1 MTHSSASVGVRPEPH
16 SPSAPL
22 WAGALSALLLAAVQG
37 PSPLPLLAVAGPLP
51 LMMQRLRGGL
61 SGALLGALLAVALT
75 GLAFPGW
82 MPQLV
87 AAGLLLPGLLMAESL
102 ARGRGLLRGCGWAL
116 LAVGALLAL
125 LLVAAT
131 GRMELRLQELLGLT
145 AESLARV
152 RQQAPDG
159 QLDEL
164 LDQAARLRDGLS
176 VVLPAAW
183 FVLGGVAVT
192 LQAVM
197 LRTWLL
203 RSDPGWLEGDELE
216 GLRWPLFLTVPF
228 VLSGLCLLH
237 EPLRR
242 GAYNALLVLAFFFAL
257 QGLSVV
263 AYVLRRLAGPPLF
276 RAGLA
281 ALVLLN
287 PWASQLLVLLGL
299 FDQWADFRRWADPP
313 ADEDDE

>member
-1 MTHSSASVGVRPEPH
+1 MAHSSASVGARPEPQ

-22 WAGALSALLLAAVQG
+22 WAGVLSALLLAAVQG
-37 PSPLPLLAVAGPLP
+37 PSPLPALAVAGPLP
-51 LMMQRLRGGL
+51 LMVQRLRGGL
-61 SGALLGALLAVALT
+61 SGTLLGVVLAVALT
-75 GLAFPGW
+75 GVAFPGW
-82 MPQLV
+82 MPQVV
-87 AAGLLLPGLLMAESL
+87 AAGLLLPGLLVAESV

-116 LAVGALLAL
+116 AAVAAILAV
-125 LLVAAT
+125 LLVGAAP
-131 GRMELRLQELLGLT
+131 RMELRLLELLGLT

-164 LDQAARLRDGLS
+164 LAQAARLRDGLS

-183 FVLGGVAVT
+183 FVLGGLAVT
-192 LQAVM
+192 LQAV
-197 LRTWLL
+197 LL
-203 RSDPGWLEGDELE
+203 RAWLARTDPGWLEGDELE
-216 GLRWPLFLTVPF
+216 RLRWPLLLTVPF

-287 PWASQLLVLLGL
+287 PWASQMLVLLGL

-313 ADEDDE
+313 AGGDDE